1 MISENSLFGFATL
14 FFFENENC
22 IGKKKA
28 SPLAEYII
36 LFRSKKE
43 RSNNKIDL
51 YFKGGKEHKLKQ
63 KAAATT
69 TYNNKVYDSFFSVS
83 YRSSTSNEVKFE
95 RRMRE

>member
-14 FFFENENC
+14 FFVVENENC

-36 LFRSKKE
+36 LFRSKKKE

-51 YFKGGKEHKLKQ
+51 YFKGGKG
-63 KAAATT
+63 T
-69 TYNNKVYDSFFSVS
+69 
-83 YRSSTSNEVKFE
+83 
-95 RRMRE
+95 

>member
-14 FFFENENC
+14 FFVVENENC

-36 LFRSKKE
+36 LFRSKK
-43 RSNNKIDL
+43 
-51 YFKGGKEHKLKQ
+51 KGEATTKSIYTSKEEKEHKLKQ

-69 TYNNKVYDSFFSVS
+69 TYNNKVYDSFRIVS
-83 YRSSTSNEVKFE
+83 FFHFE
-95 RRMRE
+95 WSECLRGE